1 MASIVYSDDHYDQHG
16 LVASTRRYDDGTVEE
31 VEGGKVVYTRPAT
44 PAEQARAA
52 EYAAGPQPTTDE
64 HIATLEA
71 DLAVAKEQA
80 AKADAL
86 QAILVDKGVIAEAD
100 VVAIDAP
107 VDEIAKSKGR
117 PA

>member
-16 LVASTRRYDDGTVEE
+16 LVASTRCYDDGTVEE

-64 HIATLEA
+64 RIATLEA